1 MTEYVIS
8 VNSPASAKSY
18 FAKAGGYTSL
28 ISMAKVFD
36 TYEEADAQLVILA
49 SANTAV
55 ALYCQ
60 VEEA

>member
-1 MTEYVIS
+1 MTGYVIS

-18 FAKAGGYTSL
+18 FAKAGGYTFERS
-28 ISMAKVFD
+28 SAKVFD
-36 TYEEADAQLVILA
+36 TYEEADAQLTLLA

-55 ALYCQ
+55 ASYGQ